1 MTLDQILQSSNNK
14 LAGTISIKE
23 VASVE
28 ELAQAQ
34 QIRVQVLEDEQGFP
48 HDVNIDGLDSSAI
61 HVLMLDDNVPVATAR
76 LTVSAERAGKI
87 ARIAVLPSH
96 RGRGLGKRL
105 IRRLESLARRKGLHA
120 LYVEPHAH
128 LEPFFR
134 RLGYNKVRGSVQL
147 GEYNLIRVMKK
158 M

>member
-1 MTLDQILQSSNNK
+1 MNDDK
-14 LAGTISIKE
+14 AGMISFKE
-23 VASVE
+23 VATAE

-34 QIRVQVLEDEQGFP
+34 QIRVQVLEAEQGFP
-48 HDVNIDGLDSSAI
+48 HDVNIDGLDPSAI
-61 HVLMLDDNVPVATAR
+61 HLLILDDNVPVATAR
-76 LTVSAERAGKI
+76 LTVSAEGEGKI

-105 IRRLESLARRKGLHA
+105 IRRLESLARRNGLHT

-134 RLGYNKVRGSVQL
+134 RLGYEKVPGSVTL
-147 GEYNLIRVMKK
+147 GGYGLIRVMKRL
-158 M
+158 

>member
-1 MTLDQILQSSNNK
+1 MNDEK
-14 LAGTISIKE
+14 AGTISIKE
-23 VASVE
+23 VATAE

-34 QIRVQVLEDEQGFP
+34 QIRVQVLEAEQGFP
-48 HDVNIDGLDSSAI
+48 HDVNIDGRDPSAI

-76 LTVSAERAGKI
+76 VTVSAEGEGKI

-128 LEPFFR
+128 LEPFFQ

-147 GEYNLIRVMKK
+147 GEDNLIRVMKK
-158 M
+158 L

>member
-1 MTLDQILQSSNNK
+1 MK
-14 LAGTISIKE
+14 KPGTITFKE
-23 VASVE
+23 VATAE

-34 QIRVQVLEDEQGFP
+34 RIRAQVLEAEQGFP
-48 HDVNIDGLDSSAI
+48 HEVNIDGLDPSAI
-61 HVLMLDDNVPVATAR
+61 HVLVLDDKVPVATAR
-76 LTVSAERAGKI
+76 LTVSAEGEGKI

-105 IRRLESLARRKGLHA
+105 IRRLESLARPNGLHT

-134 RLGYNKVRGSVQL
+134 RLGYEKVPGSVTL
-147 GEYNLIRVMKK
+147 GGYDLMRVMKRL
-158 M
+158 

>member
-1 MTLDQILQSSNNK
+1 MKDEK
-14 LAGTISIKE
+14 AGAISIKE
-23 VASVE
+23 VATAE

-34 QIRVQVLEDEQGFP
+34 QIRVQVLEAEQGFP
-48 HDVNIDGLDSSAI
+48 HDVNIDGLDPSAI
-61 HVLMLDDNVPVATAR
+61 HLLILDDNVPVATAR
-76 LTVSAERAGKI
+76 VTASAEGEGKI

-105 IRRLESLARRKGLHA
+105 IRQLESVARRSRLRS

-134 RLGYNKVRGSVQL
+134 RLGYEKVPCSVTP
-147 GEYNLIRVMKK
+147 GGYDLIRMMKRL
-158 M
+158 

>member
-1 MTLDQILQSSNNK
+1 MNDEK
-14 LAGTISIKE
+14 AGTISIKE
-23 VASVE
+23 VATAE

-34 QIRVQVLEDEQGFP
+34 RIRAQVLEAEQGFP
-48 HDVNIDGLDSSAI
+48 HEVNIDGLDPSAI
-61 HVLMLDDNVPVATAR
+61 HVLVLDDKVPVATAR
-76 LTVSAERAGKI
+76 LTVSAEGEGKI

-105 IRRLESLARRKGLHA
+105 IRQLESVARRSRLRS

-134 RLGYNKVRGSVQL
+134 RLGYEKVPCSVTP
-147 GEYNLIRVMKK
+147 GGYDLIRMMKRL
-158 M
+158 